1 MFHVLDELVERRI
14 AQAQAEGAFD
24 DLPGAGAPLALDDDP
39 LVPQEWRVAYRILRN
54 AGLVPPEI
62 AHLREIRRL
71 LACAADDASDASD
84 AAVSGEG
91 GARAARRRLLALRL
105 ALEARGIHLGAE
117 TGVRYRVGLIEK
129 LSGAR

>member
-14 AQAQAEGAFD
+14 AQAQAQGAFD

-54 AGLVPPEI
+54 AGLVPPEVE
-62 AHLREIRRL
+62 HLREIRRL
-71 LACAADDASDASD
+71 LEYRADDADD
-84 AAVSGEG
+84 AAASGEG
-91 GARAARRRLLALRL
+91 GGRAARRRLLALHL
-105 ALEARGIHLGAE
+105 ALEARGIHLGAD
-117 TGVRYRVGLIEK
+117 TDVRYRVGLIEK

>member
-14 AQAQAEGAFD
+14 AQAQAQGAFD

-54 AGLVPPEI
+54 AGLVPPEVE
-62 AHLREIRRL
+62 HLREIRRL
-71 LACAADDASDASD
+71 LAHPADDADDADD
-84 AAVSGEG
+84 AAASGEG
-91 GARAARRRLLALRL
+91 GGRAARRRLLALHL
-105 ALEARGIHLGAE
+105 ALEARGIHLGAD
-117 TGVRYRVGLIEK
+117 TDVRYRVGLIEK

>member
-14 AQAQAEGAFD
+14 AQAQAQGAFD

-54 AGLVPPEI
+54 AGLVPPEVE
-62 AHLREIRRL
+62 HLREIRRL
-71 LACAADDASDASD
+71 LEYRADDADD
-84 AAVSGEG
+84 AAASGEG
-91 GARAARRRLLALRL
+91 GGRAARRRLLALHL
-105 ALEARGIHLGAE
+105 ALEARGIHLG
-117 TGVRYRVGLIEK
+117 TDTDVRYRVGLIEK